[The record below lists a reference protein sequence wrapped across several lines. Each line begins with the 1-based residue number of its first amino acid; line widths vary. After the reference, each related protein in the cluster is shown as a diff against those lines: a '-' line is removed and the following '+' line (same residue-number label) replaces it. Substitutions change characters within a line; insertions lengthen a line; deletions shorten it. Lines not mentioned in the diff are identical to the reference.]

1 MTMSNVRVTAVIVGF
16 ATALAWLLF
25 AAVAPALAA
34 TPLLALLP
42 WRDNV
47 PKNAT
52 LALPALVYLLIPIAA
67 WTLKDKRLVWLTP
80 VAPFLGGLL
89 FVVRFM
95 VLAESTA

>member
-1 MTMSNVRVTAVIVGF
+1 MTAVTVSL

-25 AAVAPALAA
+25 AAVSPALAA

-47 PKNAT
+47 PKDAM
-52 LALPALVYLLIPIAA
+52 LAFPALIYLLVPIAA
-67 WTLKDKRLVWLTP
+67 WILRDKRLVWLTP
-80 VAPFLGGLL
+80 AAPLLGGLL

-95 VLAESTA
+95 VLAASAS